1 MLYMIVKKDDYKKLS
16 LIEKTYFAEIEN
28 NILYNDYLFLNYT
41 GDENIC
47 QLIFFENDIHAI
59 VIPPYISKELYETIY
74 PGKEVNNFYKIF
86 LNYSFFEVL
95 MSSFANVQPKFDEEY
110 ILISSSI
117 PEEYIEMIDKFNQVL
132 KFNKLLLNTENI
144 KPSLAEIFVNS
155 MNKIVEQ
162 EVRSEIVNTE
172 DVKKLNNDYFDLTIA
187 EFIIESSK
195 YYSKKQIKKY
205 LLKEFNIFMKNL
217 E

>member
-1 MLYMIVKKDDYKKLS
+1 MLYMIVKKDDYRKLS

-47 QLIFFENDIHAI
+47 QLIFFENNIHAL
-59 VIPPYISKELYETIY
+59 VVPSYISKDLYEVIY
-74 PGKEVNNFYKIF
+74 PGKDMSNFYRKF
-86 LNYSFFEVL
+86 LDYSFFEVL
-95 MSSFANVQPKFDEEY
+95 MSSFADVQPKFEEEY
-110 ILISSSI
+110 VLISSSI
-117 PEEYIEMIDKFNQVL
+117 PEEYLEMIDKFNQVL
-132 KFNKLLLNTENI
+132 KFNKLLLNIENI
-144 KPSLAEIFVNS
+144 KPSLSDIFINS

-162 EVRSEIVNTE
+162 EVRSEIMNTE
-172 DVKKLNNDYFDLTIA
+172 DVEKINNDYFDLTIA

-205 LLKEFNIFMKNL
+205 LLKEFNIFMKSL